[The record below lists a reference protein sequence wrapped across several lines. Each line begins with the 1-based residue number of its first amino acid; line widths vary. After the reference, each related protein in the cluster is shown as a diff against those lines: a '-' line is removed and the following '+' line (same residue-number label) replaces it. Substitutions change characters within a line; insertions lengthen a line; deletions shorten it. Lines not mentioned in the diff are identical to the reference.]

1 MMDTNDR
8 YSATQAL
15 IQKYYDYM
23 LGLPTTNTTTTAVT
37 DETTVIN
44 NRGTHNNLQ
53 EENNSLIRRRF
64 INNLIRHSRS
74 RQTSTLDETDAETD
88 NEKYSMIKYSS
99 PNGTDSRESST
110 ESDEE
115 NDIEQDLNIFD
126 KFKNVLYAI
135 FVGDY
140 ERDVLIERVTIQK
153 KHAMTFDDWRNAAL
167 ELDSLTNKTDW
178 KKKKESTL
186 YDYQLIED
194 VTMKLKEA
202 RINKDYAQLLY
213 IIRTNWV
220 RNLGNMGNV
229 NLYRHSYVGTKYLI
243 DDYIEES
250 KASLDCLVSESDL
263 DDRYLMGILQQT
275 RRNIG
280 RTALVLSG
288 GGTFGMFH
296 IGLLATLFEL
306 DLLPRVISGSSAGA
320 IVASILTVHHK
331 EEIPALLDHIL
342 DMEFN
347 IFKDDDEKSESE
359 NFLIKFQRFFKNGT
373 WFDNKHLINTVIQF
387 LGDLTFRE
395 AYNRT
400 GKILNITVS
409 PDTLFEQPR
418 LLNNLT
424 APNVLIWSAVC
435 ASCSLPGIFP
445 SSPLY
450 EKDPKT
456 GKQIPWSGSSS
467 VKFVDGSVD
476 NDLPISRLSEMF
488 NVDHIIAC
496 QVNIHVFPFLKLSL
510 SCVGGEIE
518 DELSA
523 RLKRNLTKMYNFMAD
538 EMIHLFEIGCEI
550 GIAKSTLT
558 KLRSVLSQQ
567 YSGDITILPDMN
579 TLLRFKQ
586 LLSNPSK
593 EFLLREI
600 TNGARA
606 TWRKISIIENHCGQ
620 EFALEKAI
628 SHLRGRIIV
637 SSSIRNPLQFNDAP
651 IGLIKAAQMYHTKKN
666 KQKLLEATTK
676 TNYNINNNN
685 YNNNISGDTITGN
698 NKSDKP
704 NVDESPK
711 DSSSNVGSDSK
722 KSLKSML
729 NDSEEKNSTPIG
741 GVEIEECDDN
751 LVDSESTNSLLVL
764 KDNNERNHQ
773 DRNSLRDDHLGGNHS
788 IHYRRKSDSISRP
801 RNSKSLSFSM
811 GSPPVRNL
819 RDSTRKI
826 NSSYKDH
833 GHKASTG
840 HIFPLTTKNV
850 NSLDYPDFESI
861 NNELTN
867 NIATDNRPLTL
878 TPSENTP
885 AIEELLNESDVTPT
899 ISPNML
905 INKEKDTFYIDS
917 DTDEND
923 ELDKYNAQSNDKI
936 MYDYVTD
943 TPKSLRRHSVDDRMK
958 KEQYSNCKSSTMFR
972 QNSLNIGCSTTD
984 SPKLIRTQSR
994 PHTVRNVRNIDID
1007 DGVSPLDHNKTTQ
1020 PDNTV

>member
-1 MMDTNDR
+1 MNTNDR

-23 LGLPTTNTTTTAVT
+23 LGLPTTTTMEA
-37 DETTVIN
+37 DESTVIN
-44 NRGTHNNLQ
+44 KDTPNHLQ

-88 NEKYSMIKYSS
+88 NEKYSMVKYNS
-99 PNGTDSRESST
+99 PYSTDSKESTT
-110 ESDEE
+110 ETDR
-115 NDIEQDLNIFD
+115 DDQDTDRDLSFLD
-126 KFKNVLYAI
+126 KFKKVLYAI

-140 ERDVLIERVTIQK
+140 EKDLLIERVTIQK

-243 DDYIEES
+243 DDYIKES
-250 KASLDCLVSESDL
+250 NASLDCLVSESDL

-538 EMIHLFEIGCEI
+538 EMIHMFEIGCEI
-550 GIAKSTLT
+550 GIAKNTLT

-600 TNGARA
+600 TNGARS
-606 TWRKISIIENHCGQ
+606 TWRKISIIQNHCGQ

-628 SHLRGRIIV
+628 SNLRGRIIV
-637 SSSIRNPLQFNDAP
+637 SSSIRNPLQFNDVP

-666 KQKLLEATTK
+666 KQKLLEAASK
-676 TNYNINNNN
+676 AN
-685 YNNNISGDTITGN
+685 YNNHSNNNGDIINGN
-698 NKSDKP
+698 LTENTNENEHS

-711 DSSSNVGSDSK
+711 DSSSNIGSDSK
-722 KSLKSML
+722 KSLKSMP

-741 GVEIEECDDN
+741 GIGTDEYHDN
-751 LVDSESTNSLLVL
+751 IVDTESTNSLLVL
-764 KDNNERNHQ
+764 KDNNEKNQ
-773 DRNSLRDDHLGGNHS
+773 QNRDNIRDVHLGANHS
-788 IHYRRKSDSISRP
+788 IHYRRKSDTGSRP
-801 RNSKSLSFSM
+801 RNSKSLSFSV
-811 GSPPVRNL
+811 GSPSARGL
-819 RDSTRKI
+819 RDSTRKA
-826 NSSYKDH
+826 NSSYRDH

-840 HIFPLTTKNV
+840 HIFPLSSKNM
-850 NSLDYPDFESI
+850 NNLDYQDFESI
-861 NNELTN
+861 NNELAN
-867 NIATDNRPLTL
+867 NIAKDDRPLTL

-905 INKEKDTFYIDS
+905 INREKDTFYIDS
-917 DTDEND
+917 DIDEKD
-923 ELDKYNAQSNDKI
+923 ESDKYSTKSNGKI
-936 MYDYVTD
+936 INEYDTH
-943 TPKSLRRHSVDDRMK
+943 TPTSQRRHSVDDRIK
-958 KEQYSNCKSSTMFR
+958 NHKYPNSKSSAMLR
-972 QNSLNIGCSTTD
+972 QNSLSIGHSTPD
-984 SPKLIRTQSR
+984 SPQLLRTQSR
-994 PHTVRNVRNIDID
+994 PQTVRNIDRD
-1007 DGVSPLDHNKTTQ
+1007 DGISPLQKNKTTQ
-1020 PDNTV
+1020 TDHAV

>member
-1 MMDTNDR
+1 MNNNER
-8 YSATQAL
+8 HSATQAL

-23 LGLPTTNTTTTAVT
+23 LGLPNPITNS
-37 DETTVIN
+37 DNKDKEIDQPEDSN
-44 NRGTHNNLQ
+44 D
-53 EENNSLIRRRF
+53 NSLLRRRF
-64 INNLIRHSRS
+64 ITNLIRHTRS
-74 RQTSTLDETDAETD
+74 RHSTALDETDAETD
-88 NEKYSMIKYSS
+88 TERGTLTKYNGGNRRNHIVKF
-99 PNGTDSRESST
+99 NGTNIKDGPVDDNE
-110 ESDEE
+110 ELYDDNDDYDDDEE
-115 NDIEQDLNIFD
+115 ANLTILE
-126 KFKNVLYAI
+126 KMKNVLYAI

-140 ERDVLIERVTIQK
+140 EKDLLIERVGLQK
-153 KHAMTFDDWRNAAL
+153 KHAMTFKDWRNAAL
-167 ELDSLTNKTDW
+167 ELDTLTNKTDW
-178 KKKKESTL
+178 KRKRESTL

-194 VTMKLKEA
+194 VTRKLKES
-202 RINKDYAQLLY
+202 RLNKDYAQLIY

-250 KASLDCLVSESDL
+250 KLSLNALVTESDL
-263 DDRYLMGILQQT
+263 DDRYMMGILQQT

-342 DMEFN
+342 DMDFN

-373 WFDNKHLINTVIQF
+373 WFDNKHLINTMIQF

-456 GKQIPWSGSSS
+456 GKQKQWSGSSS

-518 DELSA
+518 DEFSA

-538 EMIHLFEIGCEI
+538 EMIHLFEIGCEM
-550 GIAKSTLT
+550 GIAKNTLT
-558 KLRSVLSQQ
+558 RLRSVLSQQ

-579 TLLRFKQ
+579 ALLRFKQ
-586 LLSNPSK
+586 LLSNPTK

-606 TWRKISIIENHCGQ
+606 TWRKISIIQNHCGQ
-620 EFALEKAI
+620 EFALENAI

-637 SSSIRNPLQFNDAP
+637 SSSIRNPLQFNDSP
-651 IGLIKAAQMYHTKKN
+651 IGLIKAAQKYRTKEK
-666 KQKLLEATTK
+666 KQKILDFP
-676 TNYNINNNN
+676 I
-685 YNNNISGDTITGN
+685 GN
-698 NKSDKP
+698 NDEIVDNEDTPIEKMANEFSTGDNSKESSKSITT
-704 NVDESPK
+704 
-711 DSSSNVGSDSK
+711 
-722 KSLKSML
+722 
-729 NDSEEKNSTPIG
+729 DSEEKNSTPIG
-741 GVEIEECDDN
+741 GIVPDLDDN

-764 KDNNERNHQ
+764 KDNEKKEEDNINLKDEYIGNRNNGHF
-773 DRNSLRDDHLGGNHS
+773 
-788 IHYRRKSDSISRP
+788 RRKSDTGSRP
-801 RNSKSLSFSM
+801 RNGKSLSFSIA
-811 GSPPVRNL
+811 SPSSRSL
-819 RDSTRKI
+819 RTPTRRT

-833 GHKASTG
+833 IHKASTG
-840 HIFPLTTKNV
+840 HMFPPLLKYSD
-850 NSLDYPDFESI
+850 NSEFERI
-861 NNELTN
+861 NNNLIN
-867 NIATDNRPLTL
+867 VPDDRPLTL
-878 TPSENTP
+878 TPTETTP
-885 AIEELLNESDVTPT
+885 AIEELLNESDTTPT
-899 ISPNML
+899 ISPNMFV
-905 INKEKDTFYIDS
+905 NKVKDTFYIDS
-917 DTDEND
+917 DTEDREDLGNYSFTSD
-923 ELDKYNAQSNDKI
+923 NKSSYG
-936 MYDYVTD
+936 YDGNKF
-943 TPKSLRRHSVDDRMK
+943 KSLRRHSVDDKIKDLKISPGKPSTMLR
-958 KEQYSNCKSSTMFR
+958 QSSLNVGRSSTE
-972 QNSLNIGCSTTD
+972 
-984 SPKLIRTQSR
+984 SPKAITTQPRSCS
-994 PHTVRNVRNIDID
+994 VRNIDID
-1007 DGVSPLDHNKTTQ
+1007 DGISPFSNESCDKEGHLY
-1020 PDNTV
+1020 

>member
-1 MMDTNDR
+1 MNNNDR
-8 YSATQAL
+8 HSATQAL

-23 LGLPTTNTTTTAVT
+23 LGLPTPTTTAAANNT
-37 DETTVIN
+37 INGEET
-44 NRGTHNNLQ
+44 
-53 EENNSLIRRRF
+53 EEEKDQIRDDDIDNSLLRQRF
-64 INNLIRHSRS
+64 ISNLIRHTRS
-74 RQTSTLDETDAETD
+74 RHTTALDETDAETD
-88 NEKYSMIKYSS
+88 TERGIISKYNKTNSGNIVKI
-99 PNGTDSRESST
+99 NVRDDSVNDDVD
-110 ESDEE
+110 SDEE
-115 NDIEQDLNIFD
+115 SNLSLLD
-126 KFKNVLYAI
+126 KMKNVLYAI

-140 ERDVLIERVTIQK
+140 EKDVLIERVSLQK
-153 KHAMTFDDWRNAAL
+153 KHAMTFDDWRKAAL
-167 ELDSLTNKTDW
+167 ELDTLTNKTDW
-178 KKKKESTL
+178 KKKKDSTL

-194 VTMKLKEA
+194 VTLKLRES

-250 KASLDCLVSESDL
+250 KLSLNALVTESDL

-373 WFDNKHLINTVIQF
+373 WFDNKHLINTMIQF

-456 GKQIPWSGSSS
+456 GKQKPWSGSSS

-518 DELSA
+518 DEFSA

-538 EMIHLFEIGCEI
+538 EMIHLFEIGCEM
-550 GIAKSTLT
+550 GIAKNTLT
-558 KLRSVLSQQ
+558 RLRSVLSQQ
-567 YSGDITILPDMN
+567 YSGDITILPEMN
-579 TLLRFKQ
+579 ALLRFKQ
-586 LLSNPSK
+586 LLSNPTK

-606 TWRKISIIENHCGQ
+606 TWRKISIIQNHCGQ

-637 SSSIRNPLQFNDAP
+637 SSSIRNPLQFNDTP
-651 IGLIKAAQMYHTKKN
+651 IGLIKAAQKYHTRER
-666 KQKLLEATTK
+666 KQKMLEFP
-676 TNYNINNNN
+676 
-685 YNNNISGDTITGN
+685 TGN
-698 NKSDKP
+698 LDEIIVDNEDMPIGKGQ
-704 NVDESPK
+704 DESSTEQNSK
-711 DSSSNVGSDSK
+711 ESSKSVAIDSD
-722 KSLKSML
+722 
-729 NDSEEKNSTPIG
+729 EKNSTPIG
-741 GVEIEECDDN
+741 GVNSDLDDDN
-751 LVDSESTNSLLVL
+751 LVDTESTNSLLVL
-764 KDNNERNHQ
+764 KDNEKKEQYNTDLKDEYMGNK
-773 DRNSLRDDHLGGNHS
+773 NNIHL
-788 IHYRRKSDSISRP
+788 RRKSDTGSRP
-801 RNSKSLSFSM
+801 RNGKSLSFSIA
-811 GSPPVRNL
+811 SP
-819 RDSTRKI
+819 STRSLRTPTRRT

-833 GHKASTG
+833 THKASTG
-840 HIFPLTTKNV
+840 HIFPPILQKTDTTDYERINTDLINV
-850 NSLDYPDFESI
+850 PD
-861 NNELTN
+861 
-867 NIATDNRPLTL
+867 DRPLTL
-878 TPSENTP
+878 TPSETTP
-885 AIEELLNESDVTPT
+885 AIEELLNESDTTPT
-899 ISPNML
+899 ISPNMFV
-905 INKEKDTFYIDS
+905 NKEKDTFYIDS
-917 DTDEND
+917 DTEDREDLANYSIASD
-923 ELDKYNAQSNDKI
+923 NKLSYGYDKNNL
-936 MYDYVTD
+936 
-943 TPKSLRRHSVDDRMK
+943 KSARRYSEDDRIKNIKMSPGK
-958 KEQYSNCKSSTMFR
+958 TSTMFR
-972 QNSLNIGCSTTD
+972 QSSLGVRRSSTE
-984 SPKLIRTQSR
+984 SPKALRTQPRSCS
-994 PHTVRNVRNIDID
+994 VRNIDVD
-1007 DGVSPLDHNKTTQ
+1007 DGISPLANESSDKEGHIC
-1020 PDNTV
+1020 